1 LNTKSTKN
9 VGEDNTFFLSNK
21 GRRERKYNED
31 IYALEGMYVLEGQ
44 KIRRRL
50 RISVSTLIQEDYV
63 TVFSFSTI
71 AST

>member
-1 LNTKSTKN
+1 LNTKSRKN

-21 GRRERKYNED
+21 GRKDRKDDEE
-31 IYALEGMYVLEGQ
+31 IYALEGIYVLEGQ
-44 KIRRRL
+44 KKRRRL
-50 RISVSTLIQEDYV
+50 RIRVSTLIQVDYV

>member
-21 GRRERKYNED
+21 GRRERKDNED
-31 IYALEGMYVLEGQ
+31 IYALEGIYVLEGQ
-44 KIRRRL
+44 KIRRL
-50 RISVSTLIQEDYV
+50 RISVSTLIQGDYV